1 MKHRENLLLL
11 GIGVLLILVGQA
23 VIWSW
28 EAPQC
33 LKNTDDVIAW
43 AEANGI
49 QVNCAAG
56 CDFAVNEYLKAH
68 NLTPEEFPTCCWA
81 ADDPDI
87 YMRLTLGS
95 ILQLGGFVAVVMGTA
110 QLTWNELKK
119 VVRRVED
126 DEMD

>member
-33 LKNTDDVIAW
+33 LKNTYKVIDW

-81 ADDPDI
+81 VEEVL
-87 YMRLTLGS
+87 LTPEEKVGAFLVLFGTMM
-95 ILQLGGFVAVVMGTA
+95 ILVEGGYLVVDK
-110 QLTWNELKK
+110 LKEVLRNEA
-119 VVRRVED
+119 
-126 DEMD
+126 

>member
-1 MKHRENLLLL
+1 MSLRENLLLL
-11 GIGVLLILVGQA
+11 GIGTLLILVGQ
-23 VIWSW
+23 
-28 EAPQC
+28 
-33 LKNTDDVIAW
+33 
-43 AEANGI
+43 G
-49 QVNCAAG
+49 VNCAAG

-95 ILQLGGFVAVVMGTA
+95 ILQLGGFVVVVMGAA

-119 VVRRVED
+119 VVRRVRK
-126 DEMD
+126 

>member
-1 MKHRENLLLL
+1 MIGKIVYKQNLLLL
-11 GIGVLLILVGQA
+11 GIGILLILVGQG
-23 VIWSW
+23 VMWLG

-68 NLTPEEFPTCCWA
+68 NLSHEEFPTCCWA
-81 ADDPDI
+81 IDDPNT
-87 YMRLTLGS
+87 YKRLTLGS

-110 QLTWNELKK
+110 QLTWKGLKK
-119 VVRRVED
+119 VVRRAKK
-126 DEMD
+126 